1 MPGMQSLSQTHPVA
15 YMHSF
20 CPVGDTVG
28 TLKVEGINEIGV
40 ADEGRAEYDTREG
53 ELESFNKLG
62 DAVVG
67 AGVGAGVK
75 VNGMVVGTLEVYIHG
90 FNDGINEGVQLKTVG
105 IFDGGVEYDGT
116 IVGNLLGSNEGIN
129 EGIKLITVGFGDGEI
144 EVGTAVGT
152 LSLVEQLC

>member
-1 MPGMQSLSQTHPVA
+1 MQSLSQTHPVA

-53 ELESFNKLG
+53 ELESFNKVG

-67 AGVGAGVK
+67 AGVK
-75 VNGMVVGTLEVYIHG
+75 LDGMVVGTLEVYIHG
-90 FNDGINEGVQLKTVG
+90 FNEGINEGLQLKTVG

-116 IVGNLLGSNEGIN
+116 IVGNLLGSNEGIS
-129 EGIKLITVGFGDGEI
+129 EGMKLITVGFGDGEI
-144 EVGTAVGT
+144 EVGTDVGT